1 MSEKQVKHMK
11 LSEVKETLKA
21 TIIVGDDQLD
31 KEVVAAG
38 AADLMDDILA
48 ALAEGSVLLTG
59 VITEQVLR
67 TAKVAG
73 VGAIVFVRGK
83 SPGERVIEMAR
94 VFNVPVLQTHFSM
107 FVASGRLYMNGLRGL
122 DGSW

>member
-1 MSEKQVKHMK
+1 MK

-21 TIIVGDDQLD
+21 TVIVGENDLD

-38 AADLMDDILA
+38 SADLMDDILA

-59 VITEQVLR
+59 VTNEQVLR

-83 SPGERVIEMAR
+83 DPGERIIEMAKS
-94 VFNVPVLQTHFSM
+94 FNVPLLQTHYSM
-107 FVASGRLYMNGLRGL
+107 FVASGRLYMNGMRGL

>member
-1 MSEKQVKHMK
+1 MK

-21 TIIVGDDQLD
+21 TVIVGDDQLD

-94 VFNVPVLQTHFSM
+94 SFNVPVLQTHFSM

>member
-1 MSEKQVKHMK
+1 M
-11 LSEVKETLKA
+11 ETLKA
-21 TIIVGDDQLD
+21 TVLVGDDQLD
-31 KEVVAAG
+31 NEVVSAG

-59 VITEQVLR
+59 VTSQHVLR
-67 TAKVAG
+67 TAKIAG
-73 VGAIVFVRGK
+73 VGAIVFVRSK
-83 SPGERVIEMAR
+83 MPDEQVIEMAR
-94 VFNVPVLQTHFSM
+94 SFKVPILQTHYSM

>member
-1 MSEKQVKHMK
+1 MK
-11 LSEVKETLKA
+11 IKEVMETLKA
-21 TIIVGDDQLD
+21 TVLVGDDQLD
-31 KEVVAAG
+31 NEIVAAG

-59 VITEQVLR
+59 VATEQVLR

-73 VGAIVFVRGK
+73 VGAIAFVRGK
-83 SPGERVIEMAR
+83 MPSDRVLEMAR
-94 VFNVPVLQTHFSM
+94 TFNVPILQTHYSM
-107 FVASGRLYMNGLRGL
+107 FVASGRLYMDGLRGL